1 MALDGRHI
9 TRRSLI
15 MNKPALALM
24 IAATMSLAACGPAD
38 ASAAQDMPMIAEV
51 GFSDLLKNPATPFI
65 GAEQAD
71 ITIIGFM
78 DYNCPY
84 CKMMIPELNGLMEAD
99 PKVRVLY
106 KEWPIFGPVSENLAR
121 IALAAGYQDKYH
133 AVHNAFMSAPDR
145 IQTNQKARQLA
156 TEAGVDMEQLDR
168 DLAAHR
174 EDIDAVLLLNSRE
187 AAALALNGTPAFV
200 INGNLIPGGM
210 PQAQLEAVIARI
222 RSGQPLR

>member
-1 MALDGRHI
+1 
-9 TRRSLI
+9 

-24 IAATMSLAACGPAD
+24 LAATMSLAACGPAD
-38 ASAAQDMPMIAEV
+38 AAQDMPMVAEV
-51 GFSDLLKNPATPFI
+51 GFSDLLKNPATPFV

-106 KEWPIFGPVSENLAR
+106 KEWPIFGAVSENLAR

-133 AVHNAFMSAPDR
+133 AVHSAFMSAPDR

-174 EDIDAVLLLNSRE
+174 EEIDAVLLLNSRE